1 MCEIFMASRL
11 FCNLILHQRKCL
23 VQLQLLDNT
32 YSVIEWM
39 IECILIIINVII
51 IIVISTFTLFIS

>member
-1 MCEIFMASRL
+1 MYIAKSCI
-11 FCNLILHQRKCL
+11 
-23 VQLQLLDNT
+23 
-32 YSVIEWM
+32 SVIEWM